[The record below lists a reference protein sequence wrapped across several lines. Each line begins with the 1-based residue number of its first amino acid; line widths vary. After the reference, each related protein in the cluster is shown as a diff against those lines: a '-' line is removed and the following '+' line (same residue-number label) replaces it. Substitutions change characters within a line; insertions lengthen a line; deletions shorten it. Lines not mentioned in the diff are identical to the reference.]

1 MLVESRDSVDSFKDC
16 IQIQDPMKSSVKVIK
31 EPGTF
36 SFVDKHKD
44 FEWITESVSKN
55 PRDYQIQAF
64 VEVLQKNIVV
74 ALNTGAGKTLI
85 ASMILA
91 KMCKLN
97 PNRMGLMLVDR
108 VPLVF
113 QQGDA
118 TAEDTNLSVMSL
130 CGENKTKK

>member
-1 MLVESRDSVDSFKDC
+1 MDHRIGFQESPWLSNTSLCRS
-16 IQIQDPMKSSVKVIK
+16 
-31 EPGTF
+31 
-36 SFVDKHKD
+36 
-44 FEWITESVSKN
+44 IT
-55 PRDYQIQAF
+55 
-64 VEVLQKNIVV
+64 KNIVV

-108 VPLVF
+108 VPLGF

>member
-1 MLVESRDSVDSFKDC
+1 
-16 IQIQDPMKSSVKVIK
+16 
-31 EPGTF
+31 
-36 SFVDKHKD
+36 
-44 FEWITESVSKN
+44 
-55 PRDYQIQAF
+55 
-64 VEVLQKNIVV
+64 
-74 ALNTGAGKTLI
+74 
-85 ASMILA
+85 MILA

-108 VPLVF
+108 VPLGF